1 MDGPG
6 AGSVPVMT
14 RRTTGEGV
22 GLALA
27 GVCSLQF
34 GAALAATL
42 FPVLGAL
49 GTVSARLVGAAV
61 ALGAAAV
68 IAGRLRRA
76 RWRTAVVFGLL
87 TATMN
92 TCVYLAVERLPLG
105 AVITVEFL
113 GPLGLALALSRRAR
127 DVGWGAC
134 ALAGVALLGGGLSDP
149 DPLGLALT
157 LVAAVCWAGYI
168 VLNRRLGT
176 DAGGGVASLALAA
189 LIAAVVAAPA
199 AVPAATHP
207 AAFALGCLVGVLA
220 SALPYAA
227 DQLALRRL
235 SPRVFGV
242 LMSLGPAVAALAGW
256 IVLGQAMTP
265 LDWVAI
271 GLVVVAA
278 VGVTGSAEQR
288 DVGGLVGVGDGLG
301 QERGDALDGDVGRE
315 ALEAQRDDVR
325 VVPEPCAPRGPRV
338 GDGRRTRPR
347 HLVRRDRRPG
357 AGPAH
362 QDAVVRVP
370 GHDRFGDPA

>member
-1 MDGPG
+1 
-6 AGSVPVMT
+6 MT

-22 GLALA
+22 GLVLA

-61 ALGAAAV
+61 ALGLAAV
-68 IAGRLRRA
+68 IAGRVRQA
-76 RWRTAVVFGLL
+76 RWRVAVVFGLL

-105 AVITVEFL
+105 AVITIEFL
-113 GPLGLALALSRRAR
+113 GPLGLALALSRRRR
-127 DVGWGAC
+127 DVGWALC
-134 ALAGVALLGGGLSDP
+134 ALAGVALLGGGLSRP
-149 DPLGLALT
+149 DPLGLVLT

-168 VLNRRLGT
+168 VLNRRLGSA
-176 DAGGGVASLALAA
+176 AGGGVSSLALAA
-189 LIAAVVAAPA
+189 LVGAVVAAPA
-199 AVPAATHP
+199 AVVPAATHP

-235 SPRVFGV
+235 PARVFGV

-256 IVLGQAMTP
+256 IVLGQAMTL
-265 LDWVAI
+265 LDCAAI
-271 GLVVVAA
+271 ALVIVAA
-278 VGVTGSAEQR
+278 VGVTGRSDVDVVEER
-288 DVGGLVGVGDGLG
+288 DVGGFVGVGGGLG
-301 QERGDALDGDVGRE
+301 EKCGDAFDGDVGRE
-315 ALEAQRDDVR
+315 PLEAQRDDVR
-325 VVPEPCAPRGPRV
+325 VVPEARTPRGPRV
-338 GDGRRTRPR
+338 RDGRRPRPR

-370 GHDRFGDPA
+370 GDDRSGDPA